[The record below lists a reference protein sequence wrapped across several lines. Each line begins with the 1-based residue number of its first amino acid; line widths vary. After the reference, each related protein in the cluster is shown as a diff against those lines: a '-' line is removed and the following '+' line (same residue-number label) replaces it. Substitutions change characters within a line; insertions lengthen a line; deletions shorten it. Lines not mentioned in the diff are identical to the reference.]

1 GVLTS
6 GRRRFGP
13 LSLPVPVEGHS
24 SAQAEPLATPLPD
37 GSAAVLAFHDV
48 TALARAD
55 QMRVDFVANASH
67 ELRTPLST
75 LIGFLETL
83 AGPAKDD
90 TVARERFLPI
100 MLDQARRMARLVSEL
115 LSRSRTE
122 LNQ

>member
-1 GVLTS
+1 LRAGHISRLHQVDRDSSGVFALI
-6 GRRRFGP
+6 
-13 LSLPVPVEGHS
+13 
-24 SAQAEPLATPLPD
+24 AEPLPD

-100 MLDQARRMARLVSEL
+100 MLDQARRMARLVSDL
-115 LSRSRTE
+115 LS
-122 LNQ
+122 